1 MNEPLSLLTA
11 LLIGLFGASHCL
23 VMCGGI
29 AAATGNSSLPE
40 RRLASLLAFN
50 GGRISSYAVA
60 GLLVGAAG
68 LWLQQLHDSLMLL
81 LRSLAGVML
90 ILMGLYVARWASW
103 LTRIERLG
111 QYLWRFLQPQTG
123 RLLQQSSLT
132 ARFGL
137 GMLWGWLPCGLI
149 YSTLSWVAANGDPL
163 LGALTM
169 ATFGLGTL
177 PALLAGGLA
186 AATLSRWLNHRLTR
200 QLAGLLLIGYGLWTV
215 TLVWLPVLDRS
226 ISH

>member
-186 AATLSRWLNHRLTR
+186 AATLSRWLNHQLTR

-215 TLVWLPVLDRS
+215 TSVWLPVLDRS

>member
-111 QYLWRFLQPQTG
+111 NYLWRFLQPQTG

-186 AATLSRWLNHRLTR
+186 AATLSRWLNHQLTR
-200 QLAGLLLIGYGLWTV
+200 QLAGLLLISYGLWTV
-215 TLVWLPVLDRS
+215 TSVWLPVLDRS

>member
-111 QYLWRFLQPQTG
+111 NYLWRFLQLQTG

-186 AATLSRWLNHRLTR
+186 AATLSRWLNHQLTR
-200 QLAGLLLIGYGLWTV
+200 QLAGLLLISYGLWTV
-215 TLVWLPVLDRS
+215 TSVWLPVLDRS

>member
-103 LTRIERLG
+103 LTRIEQLG
-111 QYLWRFLQPQTG
+111 NYLWRFLQPQTG

-186 AATLSRWLNHRLTR
+186 AATLSRWLNHQLTR

-215 TLVWLPVLDRS
+215 ASVWLPVLDRS